1 VEYFALARETGSIR
15 LRCQISRVAR
25 DDRAHRVLACIR
37 KRCEIDVMYLCD
49 SIAQNKISTKNQG
62 VNTES

>member
-1 VEYFALARETGSIR
+1 MEYFALARETGSIR

-37 KRCEIDVMYLCD
+37 KGDVRRGQKTEEIDVMYLCD
-49 SIAQNKISTKNQG
+49 SI
-62 VNTES
+62 V